1 MLADFPG
8 TYTPRRTF
16 PGETGAFK
24 VSAKSTRG
32 FIAGQNS
39 FLRPERNSVPL
50 GSGEEVVAFPAE
62 GRSSANR
69 FEIYFMRAIR
79 GWAGRRPRAHPAG
92 DISVDTQYDDK
103 GRKWK
108 VSNSKPALG
117 RNFSS
122 WTSLSRGFL
131 SSEDDSREEN
141 K

>member
-1 MLADFPG
+1 VLADFPG

-92 DISVDTQYDDK
+92 DISVDTQCDDK
-103 GRKWK
+103 GREVEGVQLQARPGAKFFVMDELEPWI
-108 VSNSKPALG
+108 
-117 RNFSS
+117 FE
-122 WTSLSRGFL
+122 F
-131 SSEDDSREEN
+131 
-141 K
+141 